1 MIFYIKSVIIYN
13 SGMFLLQR
21 LPPQVF
27 FSDKKLQNFLMSK
40 KELKEEAE
48 MSTSQSVIFMS
59 LDAIICTN
67 VSGVVE
73 IINPS
78 VTNIL
83 GYSPDQILGQNI
95 STIFSNISEDT
106 SSNKDQESSDTNN
119 IKDLSGDAEKVS
131 NQLDLMKNGQSGLI
145 FEGHFICITDD
156 AKEMPCG
163 VTILGMSSQG
173 HTLKSEESSQEH
185 LKVTSFVFILRDETQ
200 LIEQQKE
207 AEASKAQS
215 ENLLFQIL
223 PRHIVAKL
231 NSGEKDVSFTV
242 QSASIIFTDVVKFS
256 EYASGLSPQEIMGSL
271 SIMFAAF
278 DSSAKKYDLI
288 TKIKLIGDIYM
299 AAGGLFSDDEVPAKS
314 HAEQV
319 LNFGVD
325 CLNEL
330 EDVNIKLNANLQLRV
345 GINTSGP
352 ILAGVLGTDKPVFD
366 IIGDPINI
374 AARLQTTDIPGKI
387 QIAKSTY
394 ELISEEDFEIE
405 ERGEVYLKG
414 KGKTT
419 SYLVSPLRN
428 INALVSASS
437 SIPII

>member
-1 MIFYIKSVIIYN
+1 M
-13 SGMFLLQR
+13 R
-21 LPPQVF
+21 
-27 FSDKKLQNFLMSK
+27 
-40 KELKEEAE
+40 
-48 MSTSQSVIFMS
+48 
-59 LDAIICTN
+59 
-67 VSGVVE
+67 
-73 IINPS
+73 
-78 VTNIL
+78 
-83 GYSPDQILGQNI
+83 
-95 STIFSNISEDT
+95 
-106 SSNKDQESSDTNN
+106 
-119 IKDLSGDAEKVS
+119 
-131 NQLDLMKNGQSGLI
+131 NGHTGLI

-163 VTILGMSSQG
+163 ITILGMSSQG
-173 HTLKSEESSQEH
+173 HTLKSEESNQDH
-185 LKVTSFVFILRDETQ
+185 LKVTSFVFILRNETQ

>member
-1 MIFYIKSVIIYN
+1 ML
-13 SGMFLLQR
+13 FL
-21 LPPQVF
+21 
-27 FSDKKLQNFLMSK
+27 
-40 KELKEEAE
+40 
-48 MSTSQSVIFMS
+48 
-59 LDAIICTN
+59 CTN

-106 SSNKDQESSDTNN
+106 SSNKDQESSDSNN
-119 IKDLSGDAEKVS
+119 IKDLSGNAEKVS

-163 VTILGMSSQG
+163 ITILGMSSQG

-223 PRHIVAKL
+223 PRHIVTKL

-256 EYASGLSPQEIMGSL
+256 EYASGLSPQEIMESL